1 MYLGAPCAVPV
12 DPRHRLVVPKY
23 NPARTYTPEGSV
35 GIGGAYMCI
44 VSGWGGGGGGGVYV
58 EGGGGGG
65 GGGGAMGGLVRTLI
79 RHCLLL
85 GPPDLRECFLAPLP
99 IAHTPLLPPPT
110 LARTHARVYCLPAAC
125 HINAKILN
133 PP

>member
-1 MYLGAPCAVPV
+1 MPPCAVPV

-65 GGGGAMGGLVRTLI
+65 GGGGDGRAGAYADTTLPATWTTRPPRVLPRTSPY
-79 RHCLLL
+79 CS
-85 GPPDLRECFLAPLP
+85 
-99 IAHTPLLPPPT
+99 HTLLPPPT